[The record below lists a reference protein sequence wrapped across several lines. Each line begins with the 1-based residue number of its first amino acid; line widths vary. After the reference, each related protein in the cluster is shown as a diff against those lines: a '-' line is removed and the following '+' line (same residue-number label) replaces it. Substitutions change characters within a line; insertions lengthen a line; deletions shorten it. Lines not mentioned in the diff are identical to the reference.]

1 MKVVVLPLS
10 ATQQIYTGYGE
21 KMLGGRATGPLILNK
36 KILQHFLVKKQE
48 DFMQKSEMNFKDL
61 NSLDSV
67 RKVIN
72 EANEALNDK
81 SRTIDNSA
89 IPEALAGA
97 LGAGAGG
104 VASFAA
110 LYFGGSVVGLSAAG
124 ITSGLAAAGAVVG
137 GGMAVGVAV
146 LAAPVVILGGA
157 AIVITSLIKN
167 NKLAEEKHAL
177 YTKAV
182 SKQNAIL
189 ELLKDKAGQSAERIE
204 YLTSLNTILQ
214 AAIKDLKHDLA

>member
-1 MKVVVLPLS
+1 MK
-10 ATQQIYTGYGE
+10 
-21 KMLGGRATGPLILNK
+21 
-36 KILQHFLVKKQE
+36 
-48 DFMQKSEMNFKDL
+48 KSEMNFKDS
-61 NSLDSV
+61 NSLASV

-72 EANEALNDK
+72 EANEALNNK
-81 SRTIDNSA
+81 SRTIADSA

-137 GGMAVGVAV
+137 GGMAAGVAV
-146 LAAPVVILGGA
+146 LAAPVAILGGA
-157 AIVITSLIKN
+157 AIGITAHVKN
-167 NKLAEEKHAL
+167 KKLAEEKHSL
-177 YTKAV
+177 YAKAV
-182 SKQNAIL
+182 EKQNAIL
-189 ELLKDKAGQSAERIE
+189 ELLKNKVGQSEERIE
-204 YLTSLNTILQ
+204 YLTSLNTLLQ